1 MSFLASA
8 WQAIQVGR
16 EYSGAV
22 EAARAALAAGHPL
35 PVVVAAFAEKT
46 EGTFDDGA
54 AAALEAGLRR
64 GAEWSRQ
71 AALVLGRAASAIE
84 TNGPRVSMAVGRA
97 LAWVVVEGPRWI
109 ARADRALHRVE
120 GVSDSIRRGAAAGG
134 VLAVRAS
141 MRLDALLRERSP

>member
-8 WQAIQVGR
+8 WKAIQVGR

-22 EAARAALAAGHPL
+22 EAASAAFAAGRPL
-35 PVVVAAFAEKT
+35 PDVVAAFAEKT

-64 GAEWSRQ
+64 GIEVAHQ
-71 AALVLGRAASAIE
+71 AATVLGRAAGVIE
-84 TNGPRVSMAVGRA
+84 QQTPRASIAVTRA
-97 LAWVVVEGPRWI
+97 LVLLTVEGPKWI
-109 ARADRALHRVE
+109 ARAERASHRVE
-120 GVSDSIRRGAAAGG
+120 GIADRARDAAAAGG

-141 MRLDALLRERSP
+141 VRLESLLRPRDP

>member
-8 WQAIQVGR
+8 WRAVQVGR

-22 EAARAALAAGHPL
+22 EAAQAAFAAGRPL
-35 PVVVAAFAEKT
+35 PEVVAAFAEQT

-71 AALVLGRAASAIE
+71 AALALGRVASTIETKAPAASIAV
-84 TNGPRVSMAVGRA
+84 TRVLVW
-97 LAWVVVEGPRWI
+97 LTVEGPRWI
-109 ARADRALHRVE
+109 ARAERASHRVE
-120 GVSDSIRRGAAAGG
+120 GVADRVRAGAAAGG
-134 VLAVRAS
+134 VLAVRAAT
-141 MRLDALLRERSP
+141 RLDALLRERSP

>member
-8 WQAIQVGR
+8 WKAVQVGR

-22 EAARAALAAGHPL
+22 EAAHAAFVAGRPL
-35 PVVVAAFAEKT
+35 PDVVAAFAEQT

-64 GAEWSRQ
+64 GIEVAHQ
-71 AALVLGRAASAIE
+71 AAQVLGRVAGAIEQHAPAASIQVA
-84 TNGPRVSMAVGRA
+84 RA
-97 LAWVVVEGPRWI
+97 LVWLTVEGPKWI
-109 ARADRALHRVE
+109 ARAERASHQVE
-120 GVSDSIRRGAAAGG
+120 GIAGRARDLAASGG

-141 MRLDALLRERSP
+141 VRLESLLRERSH